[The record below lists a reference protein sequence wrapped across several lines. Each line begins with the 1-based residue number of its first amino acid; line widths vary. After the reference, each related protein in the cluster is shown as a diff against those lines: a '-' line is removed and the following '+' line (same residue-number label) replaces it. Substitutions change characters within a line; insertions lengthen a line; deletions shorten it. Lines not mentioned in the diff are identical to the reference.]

1 MPQPLSD
8 VVSYHAPTPDQI
20 TSITSIRSATQGLL
34 DTIVA
39 NCPPS
44 PDRSAALRKVR
55 EAMMTANASI
65 VVDQK
70 AVAQLNQTLVA
81 HRG

>member
-1 MPQPLSD
+1 MSRPLSD
-8 VVSYHAPTPDQI
+8 VVSYHAATPDQI
-20 TSITSIRSATQGLL
+20 ASITSVRNATQTML

-70 AVAQLNQTLVA
+70 AVSALNQVMP
-81 HRG
+81 G